1 MSEFSI
7 DRPPKIQEPSRHVNS
22 SGATDADGGGGYSF
36 VFHGGAP
43 GQPDEKGQNPNKAKK
58 APPSPGD
65 PVKIELSATAVMAL
79 TGTVPEGKLGSLGR
93 VTPPP
98 EIAPSVEK
106 SLRSLEQNGYEGQ
119 SANQGNMFRNQNQD
133 LLSESQADDG
143 QPRLKITI

>member
-7 DRPPKIQEPSRHVNS
+7 DRPPKVNEPSRHVNS
-22 SGATDADGGGGYSF
+22 SGATDADGGSGYSF
-36 VFHGGAP
+36 VFHGGTQ
-43 GQPDEKGQNPNKAKK
+43 GQPDEKGQNPIKAKK
-58 APPSPGD
+58 APPPPGD

-106 SLRSLEQNGYEGQ
+106 SLRSLEQNGYDEQ
-119 SANQGNMFRNQNQD
+119 SANHRNTLKSQD
-133 LLSESQADDG
+133 QDSPFEIS
-143 QPRLKITI
+143 

>member
-7 DRPPKIQEPSRHVNS
+7 DRPPKISEPSRHVNS

-36 VFHGGAP
+36 VFHGGAS
-43 GQPDEKGQNPNKAKK
+43 GQPDEKGQNAHNAKK
-58 APPSPGD
+58 MPPPPGD
-65 PVKIELSATAVMAL
+65 PVKIELSATAVMSL
-79 TGTVPEGKLGSLGR
+79 TGNVPEGKLGALGR

-106 SLRSLEQNGYEGQ
+106 SLRSLEQNGYDGQ
-119 SANQGNMFRNQNQD
+119 PANQGNTFRNQNQD
-133 LLSESQADDG
+133 SPPESQSDDG